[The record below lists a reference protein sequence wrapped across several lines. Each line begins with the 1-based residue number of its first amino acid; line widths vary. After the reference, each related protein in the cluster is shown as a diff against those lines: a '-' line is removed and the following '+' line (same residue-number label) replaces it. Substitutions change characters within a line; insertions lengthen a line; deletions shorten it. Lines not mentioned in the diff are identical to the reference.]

1 MQHMG
6 HTRRLMCLWDGDGIG
21 ASEEQEP
28 SLSWIIH
35 ATIIAEF
42 LLRPMASS
50 SPFSGTL
57 DSEQPDK
64 SAPRCISLVSVGAT
78 RVETLG
84 SKVASSRAKKAL
96 APTKLASRF
105 VVRDTLH
112 DMHDM
117 QGESLV

>member
-1 MQHMG
+1 MG

-57 DSEQPDK
+57 DSEQRSRHFEPVIR
-64 SAPRCISLVSVGAT
+64 SAQQPIKCFLWVIW
-78 RVETLG
+78 END
-84 SKVASSRAKKAL
+84 
-96 APTKLASRF
+96 
-105 VVRDTLH
+105 RDA
-112 DMHDM
+112 
-117 QGESLV
+117 